1 MKRLLPRSLP
11 GWILLVVVV
20 ALTVGQVTT
29 LIIAS
34 REISETSHSLELYR
48 LAERTAG
55 LVKLASGAKPSER
68 QPVLSGLV
76 DSNLAIYT
84 GQQPI
89 VQRAIETDEE
99 LAEFEKLMLAR
110 LQPRF
115 GIRDARIIERSSLRN
130 GFTSPSSVSAA
141 SLGDGS
147 VAKELSS
154 VASDFAQSG
163 SYAVSIQL
171 QDGSW
176 LNFSS
181 SKSPEASLLTTNSL
195 PLYMAVALALALLS
209 LWAIRQLAAPYQ
221 RLEAAVREIGEDL
234 YRPGLE
240 ESGFGD
246 FRAAARAV
254 NSMQRKLQQYVSD
267 REYLAAAL
275 AHDLRTPITRMKL
288 RCELLGKARDKSL
301 LLADLSELERITQ
314 SVVDFATLNTIEE
327 NVERIDLVSL
337 IDSVVDGSPRARIR
351 FEQPTSGFL
360 VVEAR
365 PTAVRRGLS
374 NLVENAMRYADTANI
389 QIAESETV
397 VDIVVDDDGPG
408 IPEEQLSNVV
418 RPFYRLEDSRSRLT
432 GGTGLGLAIV
442 DEVARGHGGS
452 LNLSNR
458 TGGGLRAVLRLPRKS
473 KLAGAT
479 AA

>member
-1 MKRLLPRSLP
+1 
-11 GWILLVVVV
+11 
-20 ALTVGQVTT
+20 
-29 LIIAS
+29 
-34 REISETSHSLELYR
+34 
-48 LAERTAG
+48 
-55 LVKLASGAKPSER
+55 
-68 QPVLSGLV
+68 
-76 DSNLAIYT
+76 
-84 GQQPI
+84 
-89 VQRAIETDEE
+89 
-99 LAEFEKLMLAR
+99 
-110 LQPRF
+110 
-115 GIRDARIIERSSLRN
+115 
-130 GFTSPSSVSAA
+130 
-141 SLGDGS
+141 
-147 VAKELSS
+147 
-154 VASDFAQSG
+154 
-163 SYAVSIQL
+163 
-171 QDGSW
+171 
-176 LNFSS
+176 
-181 SKSPEASLLTTNSL
+181 
-195 PLYMAVALALALLS
+195 
-209 LWAIRQLAAPYQ
+209 
-221 RLEAAVREIGEDL
+221 
-234 YRPGLE
+234 
-240 ESGFGD
+240 
-246 FRAAARAV
+246 
-254 NSMQRKLQQYVSD
+254 
-267 REYLAAAL
+267 
-275 AHDLRTPITRMKL
+275 MKL

-389 QIAESETV
+389 QVAESETV

-479 AA
+479 A